1 MELASETSKRAVIA
15 GRADGVLSLA
25 VGLWWLVSAAGL
37 WMFGV
42 YIAGLYGL
50 GVVGGDME
58 RWNRVL
64 PDGHGYV
71 RGDAT
76 GNVVLGVHL
85 LMALIVTVG
94 GVLQLVP
101 RLRRVAPWLHR
112 WNGRLF
118 LSVGMIAAVTG
129 VFIALSRGAVAGNWM
144 TAGNILNATLI
155 LVCGIQAWRHAAAR
169 RFAVH
174 RRWALRAFVLI
185 NAVWFYRL
193 GMMAWFAI
201 NQGPV
206 GHTDAFDGPFDI
218 FLAFGHVLVPLAAME
233 LYLAARDRGGEAARL
248 AMALGVLAGALLMG
262 LGVTVATLGLWLP
275 RL

>member
-1 MELASETSKRAVIA
+1 MELASETSKRAVLA
-15 GRADGVLSLA
+15 GRADGVLNLA
-25 VGLWWLVSAAGL
+25 VRLWWLVSAAGL
-37 WMFGV
+37 WLFAV

-50 GVVGGDME
+50 GVVGGDMD

-71 RGDAT
+71 RGDAA
-76 GNVVLGVHL
+76 GNAVLGVHL

-101 RLRRVAPWLHR
+101 WLRRVAPGVHR

-118 LSVGMIAAVTG
+118 LSVGMVAAVTG

-155 LVCGIQAWRHAAAR
+155 LVCGAQAWRHAAAK

-201 NQGPV
+201 HQGPV

-218 FLAFGHVLVPLAAME
+218 FLAFGHVLVPLGGVE
-233 LYLAARDRGGEAARL
+233 LYLAARDRGGEGARL
-248 AMALGVLAGALLMG
+248 AMAVGVLAGALVMG
-262 LGVTVATLGLWLP
+262 LGVAAAALGLWLP